1 MGKKIP
7 LGLGSVPSIHSL
19 NNKPKGCKRFSD
31 VGVIEGHSEEGKGH
45 FMGPVEQL
53 RPVWNVFLRTEVLNS
68 QHI

>member
-1 MGKKIP
+1 M
-7 LGLGSVPSIHSL
+7 
-19 NNKPKGCKRFSD
+19 
-31 VGVIEGHSEEGKGH
+31 GVIEGHSEEGKGH